1 MPDLRLCPPPPR
13 DDLLRQLR
21 LRLGDLAPGL
31 RLLAEGL
38 LGAESRIDFVASE
51 PDGQVVLVLVGD
63 EGDDLALLA
72 RGLAQK
78 AWAEARLRDWLQLAP
93 ELGIRPEAGARLW
106 LLSPGFDPQTR
117 AAALALGAE
126 GPQLVVYRSIRD
138 GADVETL
145 LEPLREPRA
154 GPPRPAAGTPASGG
168 FRTGLRDSELG
179 LTPEER
185 REFE

>member
-1 MPDLRLCPPPPR
+1 MPDLRLCSPPPR

-21 LRLGDLAPGL
+21 LRLAELGPGL
-31 RLLAEGL
+31 RLLAEGV
-38 LGAESRIDFVASE
+38 LGAESRIDFVACE

-63 EGDDLALLA
+63 DGDDLALLA

-93 ELGIRPEAGARLW
+93 ELGIRPEAGVRLW
-106 LLSPGFDPQTR
+106 LLCPGFDPQTR
-117 AAALALGAE
+117 TAALALGAG
-126 GPQLVVYRSIRD
+126 GPQLAIYRCVRD
-138 GADVETL
+138 GASIETL
-145 LEPLREPRA
+145 LEPLRQPEA
-154 GPPRPAAGTPASGG
+154 GPLRPERAAPATDG
-168 FRTGLRDSELG
+168 FRTGLREADLG

>member
-21 LRLGDLAPGL
+21 LRLGELAPGL
-31 RLLAEGL
+31 RFLAEGL
-38 LGAESRIDFVASE
+38 LGAESRIDFVASKT
-51 PDGQVVLVLVGD
+51 DGQVVLVLVGD
-63 EGDDLALLA
+63 GGDDLALLA

-117 AAALALGAE
+117 AAALTLGAE
-126 GPQLVVYRSIRD
+126 GPQLVVYRGVRD
-138 GADVETL
+138 GAGVEIL
-145 LEPLREPRA
+145 LESLQEPEA
-154 GPPRPAAGTPASGG
+154 GSPRPAADVPAPGG

-179 LTPEER
+179 LTPAER

>member
-21 LRLGDLAPGL
+21 LRIGDLAPGL

-38 LGAESRIDFVASE
+38 LGAGSRIDFVASE
-51 PDGQVVLVLVGD
+51 PDGQVVLVLVGE

-78 AWAEARLRDWLQLAP
+78 AWVEARLGDWLQLAP

-106 LLSPGFDPQTR
+106 LLSPSFDPQTR
-117 AAALALGAE
+117 EAALALGAE
-126 GPQLVVYRSIRD
+126 APQLVVYRGVQD
-138 GADVETL
+138 GAGVETL
-145 LEPLREPRA
+145 LEPLQEPVA
-154 GPPRPAAGTPASGG
+154 APPQPTPGAPAPGG
-168 FRTGLRDSELG
+168 FRTGLRDADLG